1 MKVSSPNGFQLMKQ
15 RVNLHAPLEKFLE
28 LVRNMKVLENFYK
41 NEKNIFWSN
50 L

>member
-15 RVNLHAPLEKFLE
+15 RVNLHAPLENFLE
-28 LVRNMKVLENFYK
+28 LMKVLENFYK

>member
-15 RVNLHAPLEKFLE
+15 RENLHTPWEEILES
-28 LVRNMKVLENFYK
+28 VHNMKVLEDFYK
-41 NEKNIFWSN
+41 NEKNIFRCN